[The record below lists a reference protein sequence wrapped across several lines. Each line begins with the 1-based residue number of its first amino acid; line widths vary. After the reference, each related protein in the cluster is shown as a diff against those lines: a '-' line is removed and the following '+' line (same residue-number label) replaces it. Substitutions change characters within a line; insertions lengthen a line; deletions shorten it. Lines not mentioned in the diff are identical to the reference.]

1 MSSRTK
7 ARKRAVD
14 ALFAADIRDADAND
28 MLAAAKQQA
37 HGQQNQDEIFG
48 YAETVVNGVGAHLA
62 EIDTYL
68 EAYSEAWPVDRMAN
82 LDRAILRAATWEIIY
97 SEDVPDVVAISEA
110 VELAKELC
118 SDDSPKFINGLLGKI
133 SETKRVL

>member
-1 MSSRTK
+1 LSSRTK

-14 ALFAADIRDADAND
+14 ALFAADIRQADASD

-37 HGQQNQDEIFG
+37 RGQQNQDEIFG
-48 YAETVVNGVGAHLA
+48 YAETVVNGVVAHLA

-97 SEDVPDVVAISEA
+97 SDDVPDVVAISEA

>member
-1 MSSRTK
+1 LSARTK

-14 ALFAADIRDADAND
+14 ALFAANVRDADAIE
-28 MLAAAKQQA
+28 MLSMAKQQA
-37 HGQQNQDEIFG
+37 AGQQNQDEIFG
-48 YAETVVNGVGAHLA
+48 YAQILVQGVLAHLA

-97 SEDVPDVVAISEA
+97 SDEVPDVVAISEA